1 MLRRKGL
8 PMEASG
14 GRVET
19 QHTVLVAIEPR
30 AYREAVGRAI
40 ETLRP
45 KLFVKTVEQG
55 MLSAEIL
62 RTNPTLVLCD
72 GAVDGSVDGVP
83 NRVIFRDDESAASVR
98 LRDRQV
104 EMDRVDLDD
113 LLSIVDRAVS
123 STHEGTRDD
132 DTHDGSKTSES
143 MEE

>member
-1 MLRRKGL
+1 M
-8 PMEASG
+8 
-14 GRVET
+14 ET

-40 ETLRP
+40 GTLRP
-45 KLFVKTVEQG
+45 QLFVKTVEQG
-55 MLSAEIL
+55 MLNAEIL

-72 GAVDGSVDGVP
+72 GTVDGSVDGAP
-83 NRVIFRDDESAASVR
+83 NRVIFRGGESAASVR

-113 LLSIVDRAVS
+113 LLSIVDRVVS
-123 STHEGTRDD
+123 STHEDTRDD